1 MHVSARP
8 YVIAGSAL
16 LASSVMAVTPAMS
29 PAAPRVANMDVRLV
43 DVATDA
49 TSALGSIDPLSA
61 LGGLSLPDLGSL
73 SLPDLGG
80 LSLPDLGS
88 LDLGSLFAD
97 GSLLNIPYNLF
108 ADVVNIP
115 FYEAEALQEYA
126 YALGPAGQPGGV
138 LDWIPP
144 GATVGDGGAVPVTGG
159 LEYALGG
166 TGSWYMESIGNTW
179 GWDDGNWPQLDAIS
193 HFLLPFQFTEPIAE
207 EVQGFAQSE
216 FIDGAHI
223 GCEFECANPLGYLG
237 GWLHG
242 DTPLTSLLSPGAT
255 FPTTVADTVDSG
267 NPGYTNL
274 FYLFDQLI
282 SPNSPST
289 VIWSG
294 APGAQINLLEPLQ
307 AIAGNL
313 TASPSAD
320 PIQFPDL
327 GSVFSN
333 ALTLGKDIANDF
345 NPFVEGSFL
354 WWGAPTDYSI
364 PTAIA
369 GTITDF
375 TGIPNQFGFP
385 ADQTLGSEPLTG
397 YTSNPLDL
405 PGGFAQGLQ
414 YFLDGNGGTAGDG
427 LLGYLNPEIYLQA
440 LNNDIGTLTNPNDL
454 LAALP
459 LVGYLGLGDNVSPL
473 TTIAYGSLLGTF
485 PTGYFSGPF
494 DASTLLDSFNPAS
507 LLGGAVDPSTLTT
520 DLSGLLG
527 GALDP
532 TTLTTDLSALVPNA
546 GADLTS
552 MLGGALDPS
561 TLTTDLSALLPNV
574 GADLTSMLGG
584 GLATDLSSLLS
595 SSAVNVVPDLAL
607 QLLTAI

>member
-1 MHVSARP
+1 MQVAVRP
-8 YVIAGSAL
+8 YVTAGVVLAGASLIAA
-16 LASSVMAVTPAMS
+16 TPI
-29 PAAPRVANMDVRLV
+29 AAPVQRHVSTAAVRL
-43 DVATDA
+43 
-49 TSALGSIDPLSA
+49 TSGGGDILSDLGN
-61 LGGLSLPDLGSL
+61 LGGLTTDLGDLGNLGGLTTDLGSL
-73 SLPDLGG
+73 ANFGG
-80 LSLPDLGS
+80 L
-88 LDLGSLFAD
+88 LDS

-115 FYEAEALQEYA
+115 YEESLALQEYA
-126 YALGPAGQPGGV
+126 YALGPAGLQGGV
-138 LDWIPP
+138 LDWVPP
-144 GATVGDGGAVPVTGG
+144 GATVGDGGAVAVPGG

-179 GWDDGNWPQLDAIS
+179 GWDDGNWPQVAAIS
-193 HFLLPFQFTEPIAE
+193 NFLLPFSFTDSITGNLL
-207 EVQGFAQSE
+207 QSFAQSE

-242 DTPLTSLLSPGAT
+242 DTPLTSLLSGTT
-255 FPTTVADTVDSG
+255 FPTTLADTVDSG
-267 NPGYTNL
+267 SPGDTNL

-282 SPNSPST
+282 SPNSPSD

-294 APGAQINLLEPLQ
+294 ATGAQLNLLEPLQ

-333 ALTLGKDIANDF
+333 ALTLGKDIVNDF

-414 YFLDGNGGTAGDG
+414 YFLDGNGGTAGNG

-459 LVGYLGLGDNVSPL
+459 LVGYLGLGDNVSSA
-473 TTIAYGSLLGTF
+473 TNIAYGSLLGTF

-494 DASTLLDSFNPAS
+494 DAST
-507 LLGGAVDPSTLTT
+507 
-520 DLSGLLG
+520 
-527 GALDP
+527 
-532 TTLTTDLSALVPNA
+532 
-546 GADLTS
+546 
-552 MLGGALDPS
+552 
-561 TLTTDLSALLPNV
+561 
-574 GADLTSMLGG
+574 
-584 GLATDLSSLLS
+584 
-595 SSAVNVVPDLAL
+595 
-607 QLLTAI
+607 

>member
-1 MHVSARP
+1 MQAAVRP
-8 YVIAGSAL
+8 YVTAGVAL
-16 LASSVMAVTPAMS
+16 AGASLIAVTPI
-29 PAAPRVANMDVRLV
+29 AAPVERHVSTAPVRLTTGGG
-43 DVATDA
+43 DILTD
-49 TSALGSIDPLSA
+49 LGN
-61 LGGLSLPDLGSL
+61 LGGLTTDLGDLGNLGGLTTDLGSL
-73 SLPDLGG
+73 ANFGG
-80 LSLPDLGS
+80 L
-88 LDLGSLFAD
+88 LDS

-115 FYEAEALQEYA
+115 YEESLALQEEA
-126 YALGPAGQPGGV
+126 YALGPAGLPGGV
-138 LDWIPP
+138 AGWLPP
-144 GATVGDGGAVPVTGG
+144 GTLGTDGFYT
-159 LEYALGG
+159 EGG
-166 TGSWYMESIGNTW
+166 TGSWYMESLGNTW
-179 GWDDGNWPQLDAIS
+179 GWDDGNWPQVAAIS
-193 HFLLPFQFTEPIAE
+193 NFLLPFKFTDPITGDLL
-207 EVQGFAQSE
+207 QSFAQSE
-216 FIDGAHI
+216 FIDGASI

-242 DTPLTSLLSPGAT
+242 DTPLTSLLSPGT
-255 FPTTVADTVDSG
+255 FPTTLEDTVGGLGVGSTG
-267 NPGYTNL
+267 TTNL
-274 FYLFDQLI
+274 FYLFGQLI
-282 SPNSPST
+282 SPNSGGDVPT
-289 VIWSG
+289 GDVIWSDQ
-294 APGAQINLLEPLQ
+294 PGAQINLLEPLQ

-333 ALTLGKDIANDF
+333 ALTLGEDVGNDF

-385 ADQTLGSEPLTG
+385 ADQTLGSEPLLTG

-414 YFLDGNGGTAGDG
+414 YFLDGNGGTAGNG
-427 LLGYLNPEIYLQA
+427 LLGYLNPEIYLYA
-440 LNNDIGTLTNPNDL
+440 LENDFSLLTNPDKL

-459 LVGYLGLGDNVSPL
+459 LVGYLGLGDNVAGAVAP
-473 TTIAYGSLLGTF
+473 GSLFGTF
-485 PTGYFSGPF
+485 EPAVGTTVVGGPLDLGSF
-494 DASTLLDSFNPAS
+494 DPGT
-507 LLGGAVDPSTLTT
+507 
-520 DLSGLLG
+520 LLG

-532 TTLTTDLSALVPNA
+532 TTLTTDLSALLPNA

-552 MLGGALDPS
+552 MLGGALDPNA
-561 TLTTDLSALLPNV
+561 LTTDLSALLPNV

-607 QLLTAI
+607 QLLSAI

>member
-1 MHVSARP
+1 MRTFARP
-8 YVIAGSAL
+8 HAIAGSAL
-16 LASSVMAVTPAMS
+16 LVSSVIAVTPAIS
-29 PAAPRVANMDVRLV
+29 PAGLRVANMDVRLV
-43 DVATDA
+43 DAGSLLTDV
-49 TSALGSIDPLSA
+49 TGALGNLDPLTS
-61 LGGLSLPDLGSL
+61 
-73 SLPDLGG
+73 LGG

-88 LDLGSLFAD
+88 LDVGSLLD
-97 GSLLNIPYNLF
+97 SGSLLNIPYNLF

-115 FYEAEALQEYA
+115 YEESLALQEYA
-126 YALGPAGQPGGV
+126 YALGPAGATGGV
-138 LDWIPP
+138 PGWIPP
-144 GATVGDGGAVPVTGG
+144 GTPADAISTSGQ
-159 LEYALGG
+159 YMLGG

-179 GWDDGNWPQLDAIS
+179 GWDDGNWPQVAAIS
-193 HFLLPFQFTEPIAE
+193 NFLLPFSFTDPITGNLL
-207 EVQGFAQSE
+207 QSFAQSE

-255 FPTTVADTVDSG
+255 FPTTLADSVG
-267 NPGYTNL
+267 NTGDTNL
-274 FYLFDQLI
+274 FYLFGQLI
-282 SPNSPST
+282 SPNSPPD
-289 VIWSG
+289 VVWSG
-294 APGAQINLLEPLQ
+294 QPGAQINLLEPLQ

-320 PIQFPDL
+320 PIHFPDL

-333 ALTLGKDIANDF
+333 ALTLGEDIVKDF
-345 NPFVEGSFL
+345 SPFEEGSFL

-385 ADQTLGSEPLTG
+385 ADQPLGSEPLSG

-414 YFLDGNGGTAGDG
+414 YFLDGNGGTAGNG

-459 LVGYLGLGDNVSPL
+459 LVGYLGLGDNVSNA
-473 TTIAYGSLLGTF
+473 TDIAYGSLLGTF
-485 PTGYFSGPF
+485 PTGYFTGPF
-494 DASTLLDSFNPAS
+494 PASSLLDSFNPAS

-532 TTLTTDLSALVPNA
+532 STLTT
-546 GADLTS
+546 DLTS

-561 TLTTDLSALLPNV
+561 TLTTDLSGLLGGALDPSMLTTDLSGLLPGV
-574 GADLTSMLGG
+574 GTDLASMLGG

-595 SSAVNVVPDLAL
+595 SSAGNVIPDLAL

>member
-1 MHVSARP
+1 MHASARP
-8 YVIAGSAL
+8 YAIAGSAL
-16 LASSVMAVTPAMS
+16 LTSGMIAVMPVVQ
-29 PAAPRVANMDVRLV
+29 PAASRVANMDVRLV
-43 DVATDA
+43 DANSLLTDV
-49 TSALGSIDPLSA
+49 TGALGNLDPLTS
-61 LGGLSLPDLGSL
+61 
-73 SLPDLGG
+73 LGG

-88 LDLGSLFAD
+88 LDLGGLNLD
-97 GSLLNIPYNLF
+97 GIQNIPYNLF

-115 FYEAEALQEYA
+115 YEESLALQEEA
-126 YALGPAGQPGGV
+126 YALGPAGLPGGV
-138 LDWIPP
+138 PGWIPP
-144 GATVGDGGAVPVTGG
+144 GVPGFGTDGLYP
-159 LEYALGG
+159 LGG
-166 TGSWYMESIGNTW
+166 TGSWYMESLGNTW
-179 GWDDGNWPQLDAIS
+179 GWDDGNWPQVAAIS
-193 HFLLPFQFTEPIAE
+193 NFLLPFSFTDSITGNLLES
-207 EVQGFAQSE
+207 FAQSE

-242 DTPLTSLLSPGAT
+242 DTSLTSLLSPGAT
-255 FPTTVADTVDSG
+255 FPTTLEDSVGDT
-267 NPGYTNL
+267 GYTNL
-274 FYLFDQLI
+274 FYLFGQLT
-282 SPNSPST
+282 SPNTGGEVPAPGD

-294 APGAQINLLEPLQ
+294 QSGAQINLLEPLQ

-333 ALTLGKDIANDF
+333 ALTLGEDILKDF
-345 NPFVEGSFL
+345 SPLEEGSFL

-385 ADQTLGSEPLTG
+385 GDQTLGSEPLSG

-414 YFLDGNGGTAGDG
+414 YFLDGNGGTAGNG
-427 LLGYLNPEIYLQA
+427 LLGYLNPEIYLYA
-440 LNNDIGTLTNPNDL
+440 LQNDISILTNPDKL

-459 LVGYLGLGDNVSPL
+459 LVGYLGLGDNVAGAFAP
-473 TTIAYGSLLGTF
+473 GSLFGTF
-485 PTGYFSGPF
+485 EPPVGSTVVGGPLDLGSF
-494 DASTLLDSFNPAS
+494 DPGT
-507 LLGGAVDPSTLTT
+507 LLGGALDPSTLTT

-532 TTLTTDLSALVPNA
+532 STLTT
-546 GADLTS
+546 DLTS
-552 MLGGALDPS
+552 MLGGALDPT

-595 SSAVNVVPDLAL
+595 SSAGNVVPDLAL

>member
-1 MHVSARP
+1 MQAAVRP
-8 YVIAGSAL
+8 YVTAGVAL
-16 LASSVMAVTPAMS
+16 AGASLIAVTPI
-29 PAAPRVANMDVRLV
+29 AAPVERHVSTAPVRLTTGGG
-43 DVATDA
+43 DILTD
-49 TSALGSIDPLSA
+49 LGN
-61 LGGLSLPDLGSL
+61 LGGLTTDLGDLGNLGGLTTDLGSL
-73 SLPDLGG
+73 ANFGG
-80 LSLPDLGS
+80 L
-88 LDLGSLFAD
+88 LDS

-115 FYEAEALQEYA
+115 YEESLALQEEA
-126 YALGPAGQPGGV
+126 YALGPAGATGGV
-138 LDWIPP
+138 AGWLPP
-144 GATVGDGGAVPVTGG
+144 GTLGTDGLYT
-159 LEYALGG
+159 EGG
-166 TGSWYMESIGNTW
+166 TGSWYMESLGNTW
-179 GWDDGNWPQLDAIS
+179 GWDDGNWPQVAAIS
-193 HFLLPFQFTEPIAE
+193 NFLLPFKFTDPITGDLL
-207 EVQGFAQSE
+207 QSFAQSE
-216 FIDGAHI
+216 FIDGASI

-242 DTPLTSLLSPGAT
+242 DTPLTSLLSPGT
-255 FPTTVADTVDSG
+255 FPTTLEDSVG
-267 NPGYTNL
+267 GTGTTNL

-282 SPNSPST
+282 SPNSGDNVPPVMPPVPPGD

-294 APGAQINLLEPLQ
+294 QPGAQINLLEPLQ

-333 ALTLGKDIANDF
+333 ALTLGKDIVNDF
-345 NPFVEGSFL
+345 SPFVEGSFL

-385 ADQTLGSEPLTG
+385 IDQPLGSEPLSTG

-414 YFLDGNGGTAGDG
+414 YFLDGNGGTAGNG
-427 LLGYLNPEIYLQA
+427 LLGYLNPEIYLYA
-440 LNNDIGTLTNPNDL
+440 LENDFSLLTNPDKL

-459 LVGYLGLGDNVSPL
+459 LVGYLGLGDNVAGVVAP
-473 TTIAYGSLLGTF
+473 GSLFGTF
-485 PTGYFSGPF
+485 EPVVGSTVVGGPLDLGSF
-494 DASTLLDSFNPAS
+494 DLGSFDLGSFDLGSLDLGSLDLGSF
-507 LLGGAVDPSTLTT
+507 DPGT
-520 DLSGLLG
+520 LLG

-532 TTLTTDLSALVPNA
+532 TTLTTDLSALLPNA

-552 MLGGALDPS
+552 MLGGALDPT

-607 QLLTAI
+607 QLLSAI

>member
-1 MHVSARP
+1 MHASVRP
-8 YVIAGSAL
+8 CAIAGSAL
-16 LASSVMAVTPAMS
+16 LASSMIAVMPAVQ
-29 PAAPRVANMDVRLV
+29 PAALRVANMDVRLV
-43 DVATDA
+43 DADSLLTDA

-73 SLPDLGG
+73 DLGG
-80 LSLPDLGS
+80 ITSDLGS
-88 LDLGSLFAD
+88 LGSLGSLFAD

-126 YALGPAGQPGGV
+126 FALGPAGSVGGV
-138 LDWIPP
+138 PDWIPP
-144 GATVGDGGAVPVTGG
+144 GATVDNGGVIGD
-159 LEYALGG
+159 LYALGG
-166 TGSWYMESIGNTW
+166 TGSWYGESIGNTW

-207 EVQGFAQSE
+207 QVETFAQAE
-216 FIDGAHI
+216 FIDGAAI

-242 DTPLTSLLSPGAT
+242 QIPLASLLSGT
-255 FPTTVADTVDSG
+255 NFLTTLNDTVGEDVG
-267 NPGYTNL
+267 NITNIA
-274 FYLFDQLI
+274 DPQV
-282 SPNSPST
+282 T
-289 VIWSG
+289 VPTVDGTTTGTGDIWSG
-294 APGAQINLLEPLQ
+294 QPAQLNLLEPLQ

-320 PIQFPDL
+320 PIQFPNIGD
-327 GSVFSN
+327 VFTN
-333 ALTLGKDIANDF
+333 GVKLAEDISNDF
-345 NPFVEGSFL
+345 NPFQTGSFL
-354 WWGAPTDYSI
+354 FWGAPTDYSI
-364 PTAIA
+364 PSALG

-385 ADQTLGSEPLTG
+385 ADQVLGAEPVSG
-397 YTSNPLDL
+397 YSSTASDL
-405 PGGFAQGLQ
+405 PGGFAQGIQ
-414 YFLDGNGGTAGDG
+414 YFLDGDGGTAGNG

-440 LNNDIGTLTNPNDL
+440 LNTDIGILTNPDNL

-459 LVGYLGLGDNVSPL
+459 LVGYLGLGDNVAGA
-473 TTIAYGSLLGTF
+473 IAPGSLFGTF
-485 PTGYFSGPF
+485 PPGTLTGPLDLTGLLGSFDASSLLNSF
-494 DASTLLDSFNPAS
+494 DASTLLNSFDPAS
-507 LLGGAVDPSTLTT
+507 
-520 DLSGLLG
+520 LLG

-532 TTLTTDLSALVPNA
+532 TTLTTDLSALLPNA

-552 MLGGALDPS
+552 L
-561 TLTTDLSALLPNV
+561 
-574 GADLTSMLGG
+574 LGG

-595 SSAVNVVPDLAL
+595 SSALNVVPDLAL